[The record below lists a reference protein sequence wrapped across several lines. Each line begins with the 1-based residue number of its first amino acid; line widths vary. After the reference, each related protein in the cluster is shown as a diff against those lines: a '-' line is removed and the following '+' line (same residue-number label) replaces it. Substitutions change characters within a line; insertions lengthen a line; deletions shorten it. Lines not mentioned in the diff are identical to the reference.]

1 MEVSLHFSEFKRSS
15 FQTLVEILF
24 QGNTFLGPLI
34 VSKPP
39 LVAAKMFDVLT
50 LAEVMIM
57 ILFGR
62 PAT

>member
-1 MEVSLHFSEFKRSS
+1 M
-15 FQTLVEILF
+15 VEIHSNSILSS
-24 QGNTFLGPLI
+24 GPLI
-34 VSKPP
+34 VSKP

>member
-1 MEVSLHFSEFKRSS
+1 MKDKI
-15 FQTLVEILF
+15 TLIYSKAILSTRP
-24 QGNTFLGPLI
+24 QI
-34 VSKPP
+34 VSKP
-39 LVAAKMFDVLT
+39 LVVAKMFDVLT

>member
-1 MEVSLHFSEFKRSS
+1 MEVSLHFLEFKRSPCH
-15 FQTLVEILF
+15 TVVEIYSNSILSS
-24 QGNTFLGPLI
+24 GPQI
-34 VSKPP
+34 VSEP

-50 LAEVMIM
+50 LAKVMIM

>member
-15 FQTLVEILF
+15 YRTLVKIYSKAILS
-24 QGNTFLGPLI
+24 TGPQI
-34 VSKPP
+34 VSKP
-39 LVAAKMFDVLT
+39 LEAAKMFDVLT